1 MTVPVSAVD
10 SSELFV
16 ATTPARLPVRRRALA
31 AVVLSALLFIGLV
44 PWAKTPLP
52 TVGAFIPLYQSALV
66 VCDLITAYL
75 LLGQFRIL
83 GRPALGLLA
92 AAYLFSALMASVH
105 ALSFPGLFAPSG
117 ALDGGPQTTAW
128 LYMFW
133 HAGFPLAVLAYAC
146 RGRAGESASAPSA
159 VQLRRVAGW
168 GTLAV
173 LVAVAMLTLLA
184 VFGVDR
190 LPPIMLGDHYS
201 PTMTA
206 VVGSVWLTNVLTV
219 ALLLRR
225 PDKTVLDL
233 WLVVVMFAWIF
244 DIALS
249 AVFNAGRYDFGFYS
263 GRLYGLLSAS
273 YVLAELLAENAHL
286 YSRLV
291 AMHWQEHEQGEA
303 LASARDEAQ
312 QADRA
317 KGLFLANMSHEI
329 RTPMNAIIGLTH
341 LALDTELNERQ
352 RDYLTKVHGSSR
364 ALMRLLDDILDYSKI
379 EAGKLTLEHE
389 EFSPEEVVDQV
400 GGLFAARA
408 EEAGLGLYFEID
420 PSVPQGLMGDA
431 MRLGQVLSN
440 LVGNAIKFT
449 PRGEIIVAVDASPQP
464 ANPGPATASNGG
476 PAGGA
481 VMLRFEVR
489 DTGIGM
495 SAEQAARLFQPFT
508 QADKATTRR
517 FGGTGLGLAICR
529 RLVELMGGRIGVTS
543 VPGQGS
549 VFAFTAR
556 FEVAP
561 SSRRRLELHRIQP
574 MRTLVID
581 PQDTSAQI
589 LTQQL
594 QSWGFEVGGAVTGGE
609 ALAELRSADERGAP
623 FDLVLLD
630 EKTPGI
636 DQGGG
641 LAAVLRRH
649 AHPARSR
656 PLAIVMLVSVSA
668 HQRVLELAGAVPA
681 DMVLTKPI
689 TPSRLF
695 DAVVLLQSRNGGRVQ
710 TMPASRR
717 RFDFAEATRPIH
729 GARVLLVEDNVI
741 NQQVAAEFLA
751 KAGMK
756 VTVANNGIEAVDCV
770 KGQPYDL
777 VLMDV
782 QMPEMDGLQAT
793 RLIRTLPQGQDLP
806 IVAMTA
812 SALSQ
817 DRQDCLAAGM
827 DGHVAKPIDPREL
840 VETLLSR
847 IAPTQGSVQSAT
859 TEASIASEAS
869 ALDQLLPGVA
879 VPQALERL
887 ANDTR
892 MYRKLLQAFVAHH
905 QGDLARIGELSRA
918 ADWSALA
925 RLAHGLAGSAGMLGL
940 TDVYELSRELSHSQP
955 GPHSAQAAAAAR
967 LHAALEQAF
976 NTLDAVAPRVSAA
989 AGLATA

>member
-1 MTVPVSAVD
+1 MTLPASAAD
-10 SSELFV
+10 SSGLFV
-16 ATTPARLPVRRRALA
+16 ATAPARRPVRRRALV
-31 AVVLSALLFIGLV
+31 AVLMSALLFCGLA
-44 PWAKTPLP
+44 PWARTALP
-52 TVGAFIPLYQSALV
+52 QMTAFIPLYQSALV

-105 ALSFPGLFAPSG
+105 ALSFPGLFAAGGWLG
-117 ALDGGPQTTAW
+117 AGPQTTAW

-133 HAGFPLAVLAYAC
+133 HAGFPLCVFAYAC
-146 RGRAGESASAPSA
+146 RGQGGARVSAAQS
-159 VQLRRVAGW
+159 RRWAGW
-168 GTLAV
+168 GALTVLAV
-173 LVAVAMLTLLA
+173 VGVLTLLA
-184 VFGVDR
+184 TAGVAW
-190 LPPIMLGDHYS
+190 LPPIMVGHRYT
-201 PTMTA
+201 PAMTT
-206 VVGSVWLTNVLTV
+206 VVGSVWLINALAVV
-219 ALLLRR
+219 LLLRR
-225 PDKTVLDL
+225 HDKTVLDL
-233 WLVVVMFAWIF
+233 WLVVVMFAWTF

-249 AVFNAGRYDFGFYS
+249 AMLNAGRYDLGFYS
-263 GRLYGLLSAS
+263 GRLYGLLAAS

-286 YSRLV
+286 YGRLV
-291 AMHWQEHEQGEA
+291 AMHRQEHEQGEA
-303 LASARDEAQ
+303 LASARDEALE
-312 QADRA
+312 AERA

-341 LALDTELNERQ
+341 LALDTELSERQ
-352 RDYLTKVHGSSR
+352 RDYLTKVHASSR

-379 EAGKLTLEHE
+379 EAGKLTLEQE
-389 EFSPEEVVDQV
+389 EFNPEEVVDQV
-400 GGLFAARA
+400 GSLFAARA

-420 PSVPQGLMGDA
+420 PSVPSALTGDA

-449 PRGEIIVAVDASPQP
+449 PRGEIVVAVDATPQP
-464 ANPGPATASNGG
+464 TSSGAQTAPGTEPAAPT
-476 PAGGA
+476 

-495 SAEQAARLFQPFT
+495 SGEQAARLFQPFT
-508 QADKATTRR
+508 QAEKATTRR

-543 VPGQGS
+543 VPGHGS

-556 FEVAP
+556 FAVA
-561 SSRRRLELHRIQP
+561 STQRRRLDLHRIHF
-574 MRTLVID
+574 MRALVVD

-594 QSWGFEVGGAVTGGE
+594 QAWGFEVGGAATGGE
-609 ALAELRSADERGAP
+609 ALAELRLADERGAP

-630 EKTPGI
+630 EKTP
-636 DQGGG
+636 DLAEGGG
-641 LAAVLRRH
+641 LAAALRRQ
-649 AHPARSR
+649 AHPARGR
-656 PLAIVMLVSVSA
+656 PLAIVMLVAVSA
-668 HQRVLELAGAVPA
+668 HERVLELAGAVPA

-695 DAVVLLQSRNGGRVQ
+695 DAVVLLQSRSGGRVQ
-710 TMPASRR
+710 ATPAARR

-729 GARVLLVEDNVI
+729 GARVLLVEDNAI

-793 RLIRTLPQGQDLP
+793 RLIRSLPQGQALP

-812 SALSQ
+812 SALVQ

-827 DGHVAKPIDPREL
+827 DGHVAKPIDAREL

-847 IAPTQGSVQSAT
+847 IAPTQGSVQSAAV
-859 TEASIASEAS
+859 ESSVASEAS
-869 ALDQLLPGVA
+869 ALDQLLPGFA

-887 ANDTR
+887 AGDTR
-892 MYRKLLQAFVAHH
+892 MYRKLLQAFVSHH
-905 QGDLARIGELSRA
+905 QGDLQRIDELRRS
-918 ADWSALA
+918 ADWATLA
-925 RLAHGLAGSAGMLGL
+925 SLAHGLAGSAGMLGL
-940 TDVYELSRELSHSQP
+940 AEVHELAHELSHRQP
-955 GPHSAQAAAAAR
+955 GPDSAQAAAAAR
-967 LHAALEQAF
+967 LHAALEKAF
-976 NTLDAVAPRVSAA
+976 SVLDNVAPRVSAA

>member
-1 MTVPVSAVD
+1 MVSTPPAALPD

-16 ATTPARLPVRRRALA
+16 ATTPARRPVQRRALA
-31 AVVLSALLFIGLV
+31 VVLVSALLFMALV

-52 TVGAFIPLYQSALV
+52 PLTAFIPLYQSALV
-66 VCDLITAYL
+66 LSDLITAYL

-83 GRPALGLLA
+83 GRPMLGGLA

-105 ALSFPGLFAPSG
+105 ALSFPGLFAPGG
-117 ALDGGPQTTAW
+117 ALGAGPQTTAW
-128 LYMFW
+128 LYMLW
-133 HAGFPLAVLAYAC
+133 HAGFPLGVLVYAGRSALPGVAPVRSLAWVRRAVGLGLLVVLAVVAALTVLAT
-146 RGRAGESASAPSA
+146 AGEG
-159 VQLRRVAGW
+159 L
-168 GTLAV
+168 
-173 LVAVAMLTLLA
+173 
-184 VFGVDR
+184 
-190 LPPIMLGDHYS
+190 LPPIMVGNHYS
-201 PTMTA
+201 PAMTTVVGGVWLVNLAA
-206 VVGSVWLTNVLTV
+206 VV
-219 ALLLRR
+219 LLLRR
-225 PDKTVLDL
+225 PGKTVLDL
-233 WLVVVMFAWIF
+233 WLVVVMFAWTF

-249 AVFNAGRYDFGFYS
+249 AVFNAGRYDLGFYG
-263 GRLYGLLSAS
+263 GRLYGLLAAT

-291 AMHWQEHEQGEA
+291 AMHRQEHEQGAA
-303 LASARDEAQ
+303 LAEARDAALE
-312 QADRA
+312 ADRA

-341 LALDTELNERQ
+341 LALDTELSERQ

-364 ALMRLLDDILDYSKI
+364 SLMRLLDDILDYSKI

-400 GGLFAARA
+400 GSLFAARA

-420 PSVPQGLMGDA
+420 PGVPRSLMGDA
-431 MRLGQVLSN
+431 MRLNQVLAN

-449 PRGEIIVAVDASPQP
+449 PRGEVIVAVDATPQSAPAAASDDAPSPP
-464 ANPGPATASNGG
+464 
-476 PAGGA
+476 

-495 SAEQAARLFQPFT
+495 SPEQAARLFQPFT
-508 QADKATTRR
+508 QADRSTTRQY
-517 FGGTGLGLAICR
+517 GGTGLGLAICR
-529 RLVELMGGRIGVTS
+529 RLVGLMGGQIGVS
-543 VPGQGS
+543 SAPGHGS

-556 FEVAP
+556 FDAAP
-561 SSRRRLELHRIQP
+561 LQRRRLELHRIQA
-574 MRTLVID
+574 MRVLVVD

-594 QSWGFEVGGAVTGGE
+594 QSWGFEVEGAAAGDE
-609 ALAELRSADERGAP
+609 ALAELRAADERGAP

-636 DQGGG
+636 AEGGG
-641 LAAVLRRH
+641 LAAALRRH
-649 AHPARSR
+649 AHPARGR
-656 PLAIVMLVSVSA
+656 PLAIVMLVAVSA
-668 HQRVLELAGAVPA
+668 HERVLALAGAVPA
-681 DMVLTKPI
+681 DMLLTKPV

-695 DAVVLLQSRNGGRVQ
+695 DAVVLLQNRSVGRVQ
-710 TMPASRR
+710 VTPAARR

-729 GARVLLVEDNVI
+729 GARVLLVEDNAI

-751 KAGMK
+751 KAGMN
-756 VTVANNGIEAVDCV
+756 VTVAGNGIEAVDCV
-770 KGQPYDL
+770 KGQHYDL

-793 RLIRTLPQGQDLP
+793 RLIRTLPQGQELP

-847 IAPTQGSVQSAT
+847 IAPKQGSVQLAQ
-859 TEASIASEAS
+859 TESGISGEAS
-869 ALDQLLPGVA
+869 ALAQLLPGVA

-887 ANDTR
+887 AGDTR
-892 MYRKLLQAFVAHH
+892 MYRKLLQAFVSHH
-905 QGDLARIGELSRA
+905 QGDLARIDAFSRA
-918 ADWSALA
+918 GDWPALS
-925 RLAHGLAGSAGMLGL
+925 RLAHGLAGSSGMLGL
-940 TDVYELSRELSHSQP
+940 AEVHELARELSHSQVRP
-955 GPHSAQAAAAAR
+955 DSAQAAAAAR
-967 LHAALEQAF
+967 LHGALEQAF
-976 NTLDAVAPRVSAA
+976 TTLDAVAPRVAAA
-989 AGLATA
+989 AGMATA